1 MKKKDYLCCIDI
13 GISTDLIILCKL
25 FNRMSQMISFLPI
38 DAMLRRV
45 ETAKESSD
53 SEYFYDLLLLGEYV
67 TKIITIFFVS
77 CIRDDIER
85 TRYRFEYS
93 LVHADG
99 IGDYAS
105 ALANVLT
112 GNTPNLLPVNVQDN
126 EVKELTNRHVN
137 QQWTTDAVNRLKDCL
152 SVFDIDSTS
161 ITKKSGVYV
170 WFQFF
175 ATLRNKTKGHGATT
189 SEKSSK
195 AAPLLDESIGLLLSN
210 LFLFKRP
217 WAHIRQNLSGS
228 YRVSIIAGD
237 QSCFKYLT
245 SKNNKESLQEG
256 VYCFIDNPIRL
267 SLICST
273 PEITFFSVPCGG
285 FKSTEYEVL
294 DYVSDTRKMVDST
307 PYLLPPSDMRKSVT
321 AGERSLIVKKNAL
334 ANIPQEMPG
343 YIMRPAL
350 EQKLIDILLEDKR
363 FPVVTLKGRGGIGKT
378 SLAVHVIHKLLLD
391 DNRFDIVI
399 WFSARDIDLSED
411 GPKQVSATVI
421 NKEDIALEYMRL
433 ISPDNKYKKE
443 EAINCFT
450 KELSQISYG
459 KALYIFDNFE
469 TLTNPAEIYEW
480 INNSIESPNKVLITS
495 RLNRSFKADYPI
507 EVNGMEEDECRL
519 LIQET
524 ANLLRIEHLLS
535 ETYINKLITESEGH
549 PYVIKIILGDVA
561 RVGKALDIKRIFAG
575 KDRILEA
582 LFKRTYSSLSYPA
595 QRVFLT
601 LCSWASAIP
610 TIALE
615 SVLIP
620 EENERLDVYKAL
632 EELSM
637 SSFIE
642 IVEKDGEEFVNVPLA
657 ALIFGKSEI
666 EVSDDKLQIM
676 RDRKLLMEFGA
687 DSKNSIRGLEHH
699 VETKLKAI
707 ARRIS
712 SLDDLENE
720 IPYLEVLASRYPKAW
735 LRIAELFAE
744 YDAWEYEKAAYKDYI
759 RVVENEK
766 DRIVGWQSYL
776 EACQR
781 NNDWEGEVGAI
792 TGIVQI
798 PNVPFYMISDAA
810 QRITEYY
817 YSHPASFNRDIKR
830 SLVEYVIS
838 VMEKRIDE
846 ANADDYSRIAWLC
859 LHINDEAKAA
869 RFAQEGLNHD
879 PGNVHCLRL
888 RERLASYF

>member
-1 MKKKDYLCCIDI
+1 
-13 GISTDLIILCKL
+13 
-25 FNRMSQMISFLPI
+25 MSPMVDFLPI

-45 ETAKESSD
+45 ETSKESSD

-67 TKIITIFFVS
+67 TRVVTIFFIS
-77 CIRDDIER
+77 CIRDDVER
-85 TRYRFEYS
+85 TRYRFEYT

-99 IGDYAS
+99 IGEFS
-105 ALANVLT
+105 SVLSNVLT
-112 GNTPNLLPVNVQDN
+112 GNTPNLLPGDVQDN
-126 EVKELTNRHVN
+126 EVKELTIRHIN
-137 QQWTTDAVNRLKDCL
+137 QQWATEAIDLLKECL

-161 ITKKSGVYV
+161 ITRKSGFYV
-170 WFQFF
+170 WFHYF
-175 ATLRNKTKGHGATT
+175 AALRNKTRGHGATT

-195 AAPLLDESIGLLLSN
+195 AAPYLEKSIRLLLSN
-210 LFLFKRP
+210 LYVFKRP

-228 YRVSIIAGD
+228 YRVSRIAGD

-245 SKNNKESLQEG
+245 SKNNKENLQEG
-256 VYCFIDNPIRL
+256 VYCFIENPIRL
-267 SLICST
+267 SLIYSSA
-273 PEITFFSVPCGG
+273 EITFFAVPCGG

-294 DYVSDTRKMVDST
+294 DYVSDTRKKVDST
-307 PYLLPPSDMRKSVT
+307 PYLLPPSAMRESIT
-321 AGERSLIVKKNAL
+321 AGEKSLIIKKNAL
-334 ANIPQEMPG
+334 ANIPQEMSG
-343 YIMRPAL
+343 YIKRAAL
-350 EQKLIDILLEDKR
+350 EKKLMDILLEDKR

-378 SLAVHVIHKLLLD
+378 SLAIHVIHELLD
-391 DNRFDIVI
+391 DSRFDIVI

-433 ISPDNKYKKE
+433 ISPDKKYKKDD
-443 EAINCFT
+443 AINSFT
-450 KELSQISYG
+450 KELSQITYG

-495 RLNRSFKADYPI
+495 RLNRNFKADYPI
-507 EVNGMEEDECRL
+507 EVNGMEEDECRQ
-519 LIQET
+519 LIKET
-524 ANLLRIEHLLS
+524 ASHLRIEPLLS
-535 ETYINKLITESEGH
+535 DSYINKLIIESEGH

-561 RVGKALDIKRIFAG
+561 RSGKALDVRRIFAG

-595 QRVFLT
+595 RRVFLT
-601 LCSWASAIP
+601 LCSWSSAVP
-610 TIALE
+610 SIALE
-615 SVLIP
+615 SVLLP
-620 EENERLDVYKAL
+620 EENDRLDVYKAI

-642 IVEKDGEEFVNVPLA
+642 LVEKDGEEFVSVPLA
-657 ALIFGKSEI
+657 AQVFGKSEL

-687 DSKNSIRGLEHH
+687 DSKNSIRGLSHH
-699 VETKLKAI
+699 IETKIKAV

-712 SLDDLENE
+712 SLEDLEKE

-735 LRIAELFAE
+735 LQIAELYAE
-744 YDAWEYEKAAYKDYI
+744 FDAWEYEKRAYKDYI
-759 RVVENEK
+759 RTVENEK
-766 DRIVGWQSYL
+766 DRIMAWQIYL
-776 EACQR
+776 DACQR

-798 PNVPFYMISDAA
+798 PDVPFFLISEVA

-817 YSHPASFNRDIKR
+817 YNHSDSVNREIKR

-838 VMEKRIDE
+838 VMEKRINE
-846 ANADDYSRIAWLC
+846 ANGDDYSRIAWLC
-859 LHINDEAKAA
+859 LHINDEVKAA
-869 RFAQEGLNHD
+869 RFTQEGLTHD
-879 PGNVHCLRL
+879 PDNIHCLRL
-888 RERLASYF
+888 RERLALKN

>member
-1 MKKKDYLCCIDI
+1 
-13 GISTDLIILCKL
+13 
-25 FNRMSQMISFLPI
+25 MISFLPI

-53 SEYFYDLLLLGEYV
+53 TEYFYDLLLLGEYV

-77 CIRDDIER
+77 CIRDDVER
-85 TRYRFEYS
+85 TRYRFEYT

-99 IGDYAS
+99 VGDFATVLTS
-105 ALANVLT
+105 VLT
-112 GNTPNLLPVNVQDN
+112 GNNPNLLPVAVQDK

-137 QQWTTDAVNRLKDCL
+137 QQWTTDAINQLKECL
-152 SVFDIDSTS
+152 SVFDIDSAS
-161 ITKKSGVYV
+161 ITRKSGFYV

-228 YRVSIIAGD
+228 YRVSSIAGD
-237 QSCFKYLT
+237 QSFFKYLT
-245 SKNNKESLQEG
+245 SKNNKENLQEG

-267 SLICST
+267 SLIYST

-285 FKSTEYEVL
+285 FKSNGYEVL
-294 DYVSDTRKMVDST
+294 DYVSDTRKMLDST
-307 PYLLPPSDMRKSVT
+307 PYLLPPSAMRESIT
-321 AGERSLIVKKNAL
+321 AGEKSLIVKKNAL

-343 YIMRPAL
+343 YIMRPSL
-350 EQKLIDILLEDKR
+350 EQKLIDILIEDKR

-378 SLAVHVIHKLLLD
+378 SLAVHVIHKLLD

-443 EAINCFT
+443 EAIDCFT
-450 KELSQISYG
+450 KELCQTTYG

-480 INNSIESPNKVLITS
+480 INNSIGSPNKVLITS
-495 RLNRSFKADYPI
+495 RLNRNFKADYPI
-507 EVNGMEEDECRL
+507 EVNGMEEDECRK
-519 LIQET
+519 LINET
-524 ANLLRIEHLLS
+524 ASLLRIEHLLS
-535 ETYINKLITESEGH
+535 ESYINKLITESEGH

-582 LFKRTYSSLSYPA
+582 LFKRTFSSLSYPA

-610 TIALE
+610 SLALE

-642 IVEKDGEEFVNVPLA
+642 LVEKDEEEFVNVPLA
-657 ALIFGKSEI
+657 ALIFGKSEL

-687 DSKNSIRGLEHH
+687 DSKNSIRGLDHH
-699 VETKLKAI
+699 IETKLKAV

-712 SLDDLENE
+712 SFEDLEKE

-735 LRIAELFAE
+735 LRIAELYAE
-744 YDAWEYEKAAYKDYI
+744 YGAWDHEKRAYKDYI
-759 RVVENEK
+759 RVAENEK
-766 DRIVGWQSYL
+766 DRILGWQTYL

-792 TGIVQI
+792 TGIVQL
-798 PNVPFYMISDAA
+798 PNVPFYMISEAA

-817 YSHPASFNRDIKR
+817 YSHSASFDREIKR

-846 ANADDYSRIAWLC
+846 ANGDDYSRIAWLC
-859 LHINDEAKAA
+859 LHINDEVKAA
-869 RFAQEGLNHD
+869 QFVHEGLKLD
-879 PGNVHCLRL
+879 PDNVHCTRL
-888 RERLASYF
+888 SERLSSYF